1 MRSGLI
7 FRASTHISN
16 RFLLC
21 RMLSASARKM
31 HRDGVSMSQSIN
43 RSLVVLDV
51 DGRQEHSTPGK
62 MQANETPTADGV
74 EAEATLSE
82 AAQAGS

>member
-7 FRASTHISN
+7 FRASDHIAN

-21 RMLSASARKM
+21 RMISTSARKM

-43 RSLVVLDV
+43 KSLLAL
-51 DGRQEHSTPGK
+51 E
-62 MQANETPTADGV
+62 GV
-74 EAEATLSE
+74 TEPAAQDAAPLAPEAEPAI
-82 AAQAGS
+82 AGR

>member
-7 FRASTHISN
+7 FRASDQISN

-21 RMLSASARKM
+21 RMISTSARKM

-43 RSLVVLDV
+43 RSLLALENATQPVAQD
-51 DGRQEHSTPGK
+51 
-62 MQANETPTADGV
+62 AAPTAEPEPAIVG
-74 EAEATLSE
+74 E
-82 AAQAGS
+82 G